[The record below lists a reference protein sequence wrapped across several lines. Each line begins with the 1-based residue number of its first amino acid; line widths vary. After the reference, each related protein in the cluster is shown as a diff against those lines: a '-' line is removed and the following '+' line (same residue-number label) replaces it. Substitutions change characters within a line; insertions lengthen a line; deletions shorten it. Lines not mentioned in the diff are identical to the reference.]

1 METGSTTWLSTPC
14 FSNSRWTEE
23 PSSPA
28 AWIATSF
35 TDAQPGFGP
44 S

>member
-1 METGSTTWLSTPC
+1 MTTRASGPDRSLFP
-14 FSNSRWTEE
+14 
-23 PSSPA
+23 SPA